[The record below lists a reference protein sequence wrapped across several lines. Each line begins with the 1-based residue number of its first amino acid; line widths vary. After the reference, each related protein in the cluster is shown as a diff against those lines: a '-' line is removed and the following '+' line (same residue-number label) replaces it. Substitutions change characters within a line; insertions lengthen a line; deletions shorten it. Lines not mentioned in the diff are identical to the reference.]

1 MFEWCDVTPAVGRVT
16 YAYIMFNGTHL
27 NILNDWKY
35 NSELPVRR
43 HCYNLFNAW
52 TGSGAEQWEI
62 KVYGDKRTEI
72 RLNGD
77 LWPLNTTGVASAV
90 GWGPSPLD
98 PTTNHSIFD
107 YGHHFDCGL
116 GCVFDIKKD
125 PAVSCHDMAAIGVAF
140 FPRWQRYR
148 C

>member
-1 MFEWCDVTPAVGRVT
+1 MYRAFRLADVESIAVTCRGPI
-16 YAYIMFNGTHL
+16 Y
-27 NILNDWKY
+27 
-35 NSELPVRR
+35 P
-43 HCYNLFNAW
+43 NA
-52 TGSGAEQWEI
+52 S
-62 KVYGDKRTEI
+62 
-72 RLNGD
+72 
-77 LWPLNTTGVASAV
+77 
-90 GWGPSPLD
+90 
-98 PTTNHSIFD
+98 TNHSIFD